1 MKEVNLVLNGPNERV
16 DKLRPI
22 DDTFMKKLGKD
33 KGFCQEML
41 QVILNKPDLV
51 VIETRTQEDV
61 HNIDTRS
68 VTIDITCKD
77 KDGIV
82 FGVEVQ
88 KANDDDHQKRVRYN
102 GSCLQ
107 VQSLKKGA
115 SFKDL
120 PDVCMIFITESDFL
134 KKGKTIYHIDRTIR
148 ETGEFISN
156 GYEEIYVNAQIDDGS
171 DLAEYMKI
179 LKSESVCNNSKFP
192 EICYWT
198 NYYKNGKGR
207 QEMCQIVEE
216 YAEEKAALATKET
229 TVQIAIKAI
238 KKNISDVDIADM
250 TGLTLGEISDL
261 RSNL

>member
-1 MKEVNLVLNGPNERV
+1 MEEVQIALNGPEQRV

-22 DDTFMKKLGKD
+22 DDTFMKKLGKN
-33 KGFCQEML
+33 KALCQEML
-41 QVILNKPDLV
+41 RVILNKPNLV
-51 VIETRTQEDV
+51 VIETKTQEDL

-68 VTIDITCKD
+68 VTIDIKCID
-77 KDGIV
+77 EDNEV

-102 GSCLQ
+102 SSCLQ
-107 VQSLKKGA
+107 VQSLQKNEP
-115 SFKDL
+115 FKNL
-120 PDVCMIFITESDFL
+120 PDVCMIFISETDFL
-134 KKGKTIYHIDRTIR
+134 SRGKVIYHIDRTIR
-148 ETGEFISN
+148 ETGEVISN
-156 GYEEIYVNAQIDDGS
+156 GYVEIYVNAQIDDGS

-207 QEMCQIVEE
+207 EEMCQVVEE
-216 YAEEKAALATKET
+216 YAEEKAAAAVKKKAVDTAL
-229 TVQIAIKAI
+229 KAI
-238 KKNISDVDIADM
+238 KMNLSDEDAADLS
-250 TGLTLGEISDL
+250 GLTLEEISDL